1 MGQGDK
7 IVMPQTKLETELR
20 LVARERI
27 ARGQL
32 PCGATSR
39 MWSGHGSDLPC
50 ALCDKPIQPDEVEY
64 EVELRESGALHTIR
78 FHILCQSMWQ
88 AECVRADHLKK
99 RP

>member
-1 MGQGDK
+1 
-7 IVMPQTKLETELR
+7 MPQTKLETELR

-39 MWSGHGSDLPC
+39 MWGGHGSDLPC

-64 EVELRESGALHTIR
+64 EVELRESGACTQFASISSVNRCGRLNASARTI
-78 FHILCQSMWQ
+78 
-88 AECVRADHLKK
+88 
-99 RP
+99 